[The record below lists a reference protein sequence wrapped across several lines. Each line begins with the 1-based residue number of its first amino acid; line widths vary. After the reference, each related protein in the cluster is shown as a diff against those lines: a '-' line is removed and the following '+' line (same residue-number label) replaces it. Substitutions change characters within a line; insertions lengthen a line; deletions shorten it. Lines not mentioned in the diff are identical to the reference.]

1 MKNMRGIFWW
11 AVAFI
16 AAALAVGATSCPAQ
30 APDNFRWVD
39 FHSSNDQDVVNWV
52 TGALGAQK
60 WTAIREIGVEY
71 DQALVITTLRN
82 SAQGTPNRDSFS
94 IWSVSLANRALTHI
108 IDGTNLRIADWLLLD
123 VTSPRELAV
132 LYDDCA
138 DCDATTY
145 FTTLHYDLRQHT
157 WAARWLEGGGKTIAV
172 WSAKAPLGVTQTQV
186 FAVMADS
193 NGHEVLGTWSH
204 LDYGK
209 QKAAEDA
216 VYRFD
221 VDGQSGTERN
231 QQLFGRDAAAMKEH
245 LCHGQDFVPGLSRG
259 QDSELCVPVAQKPHN
274 ERKPVTTPPANNKG
288 QSRPPGS
295 K

>member
-1 MKNMRGIFWW
+1 MRGIFWW

-123 VTSPRELAV
+123 DTSPRELAV

>member
-1 MKNMRGIFWW
+1 MRGIFWW
-11 AVAFI
+11 AVALV
-16 AAALAVGATSCPAQ
+16 AMVVGVSSCTAQ
-30 APDNFRWVD
+30 GPDNFRWVD

-52 TGALGAQK
+52 TGALEAQK

-123 VTSPRELAV
+123 VGSPRELGL
-132 LYDDCA
+132 LYDDCN

-157 WAARWLEGGGKTIAV
+157 WAARWLQGGGKTVAV

-209 QKAAEDA
+209 RKSAEDA

-221 VDGQSGTERN
+221 VDGQSGSERN
-231 QQLFGRDAAAMKEH
+231 QQLFGRDAATMKER

-259 QDSELCVPVAQKPHN
+259 QNSELCEPPVALKPRS
-274 ERKPVTTPPANNKG
+274 ERKPVTTPPPNNKG

-295 K
+295 E

>member
-1 MKNMRGIFWW
+1 MRGNLWW
-11 AVAFI
+11 AGALGVLAMVL
-16 AAALAVGATSCPAQ
+16 AASPCTAQ

-39 FHSSNDQDVVNWV
+39 FHSANDQDVVNWV
-52 TGALGAQK
+52 RRALEEQK

-71 DQALVITTLRN
+71 DQALVITTNRN
-82 SAQGTPNRDSFS
+82 SPQGAPNRDSFS
-94 IWSVSLANRALTHI
+94 MWSVSLANRAVVHI
-108 IDGTNLRIADWLLLD
+108 IDGTNLKIADWLLLD

-145 FTTLHYDLRQHT
+145 FTTLHYDLRQHA
-157 WAARWLEGGGKTIAV
+157 WAARWLQGGGKTIAV

-193 NGHEVLGTWSH
+193 NGHEVLGTWTH
-204 LDYGK
+204 LDYGAGK
-209 QKAAEDA
+209 PAQDS

-221 VDGQSGTERN
+221 VDSQTGIERN
-231 QQLFGRDAAAMKEH
+231 QLLFGRDAAVMKEH

-259 QDSELCVPVAQKPHN
+259 QNSALCVPAAADKPKY
-274 ERKPVTTPPANNKG
+274 ERKPVTTPPKNNEG
-288 QSRPPGS
+288 RSRPQ
-295 K
+295 

>member
-1 MKNMRGIFWW
+1 MRGVFLW
-11 AVAFI
+11 AVVL
-16 AAALAVGATSCPAQ
+16 AAMAVGAAFCAAQ

-39 FHSSNDQDVVNWV
+39 FHSGSDRDVVNWV
-52 TGALGAQK
+52 TRALQEQK

-71 DQALVITTLRN
+71 DQALVITTLRS
-82 SAQGTPNRDSFS
+82 SAQGAPNRDSFS
-94 IWSVSLANRALTHI
+94 IWSVSLANRALTHL

-123 VTSPRELAV
+123 VGSPRELAMV
-132 LYDDCA
+132 YDDCT

-145 FTTLHYDLRQHT
+145 FTTVHYDLRQHA
-157 WAARWLEGGGKTIAV
+157 WAARWLQGSGKTVAV
-172 WSAKAPLGVTQTQV
+172 WSAKSPLGVTQTQV

-221 VDGQSGTERN
+221 VDAQTGTERN
-231 QQLFGRDAAAMKEH
+231 QLLFGRDAATMKER

-259 QDSELCVPVAQKPHN
+259 QDSELCEPPATQKPHS

>member
-1 MKNMRGIFWW
+1 MRGIFWW
-11 AVAFI
+11 AVALV
-16 AAALAVGATSCPAQ
+16 ALATAVGATSCAAQ

-209 QKAAEDA
+209 QKPAEDA

>member
-1 MKNMRGIFWW
+1 MRGILWW
-11 AVAFI
+11 AVAVV
-16 AAALAVGATSCPAQ
+16 AMGVGAASCTAQ

-39 FHSSNDQDVVNWV
+39 FHSRKDQDVVNWV
-52 TGALGAQK
+52 TGALEAQK

-108 IDGTNLRIADWLLLD
+108 INGTNLRIADWLLLD
-123 VTSPRELAV
+123 IGSPRELAL
-132 LYDDCA
+132 LYDDCS

-157 WAARWLEGGGKTIAV
+157 WAARWLQGGGKTVTV
-172 WSAKAPLGVTQTQV
+172 WSAKAPLDVTQTQV

-216 VYRFD
+216 AYRFD
-221 VDGQSGTERN
+221 VDGQSGMERN
-231 QQLFGRDAAAMKEH
+231 QRLFGRDAAAMKEH

-259 QDSELCVPVAQKPHN
+259 QDSALCESTAAQKPRY
-274 ERKPVTTPPANNKG
+274 ERKPVTTPPTNNKG

>member
-1 MKNMRGIFWW
+1 MRGIFWW
-11 AVAFI
+11 AGVLG
-16 AAALAVGATSCPAQ
+16 ALAMVFAAFPCAAQ

-39 FHSSNDQDVVNWV
+39 FQSAGDRDVVNWV
-52 TGALGAQK
+52 TRALQEQK

-71 DQALVITTLRN
+71 DQALVITTNRN

-94 IWSVSLANRALTHI
+94 IWSVSLANRAVTHI
-108 IDGTNLRIADWLLLD
+108 IDGTNLKIADWLLLD
-123 VTSPRELAV
+123 VTSPRELSL
-132 LYDDCA
+132 LYDDCN

-157 WAARWLEGGGKTIAV
+157 WAARWLRGGGKTIAV

-209 QKAAEDA
+209 PRPAEDL
-216 VYRFD
+216 VYRYD
-221 VDGQSGTERN
+221 VDSRTGIESN
-231 QQLFGRDAAAMKEH
+231 VQLFGRDAASMKEH

-259 QDSELCVPVAQKPHN
+259 QDSALCVEPATEKPRY
-274 ERKPVTTPPANNKG
+274 ERKPVTTPPKNNQG
-288 QSRPPGS
+288 QSKPPGS
-295 K
+295 R